1 MTICPVSKEELGII
15 ILISSSRKFH
25 IREKLNVEALFS
37 IKTNHQSHMLFRIS
51 LPIFFILLSLSGFAQ
66 NNTFNITGIVTD
78 TLGEPLIASTI
89 LLLEKQDS
97 TMVEFT
103 KSELSGDFIFKNI
116 APGDYLVK
124 TTYIGYIPTTV
135 DASAHDGKNINL
147 GNVEMAELAEE
158 LMTVVI
164 KAAKAPIKMRGDTIE
179 YDATTFKVP
188 EGSTVEDLLK
198 RLPGIEVESDGSI
211 LADGKNVNKVTVD
224 GKSFFGSSPQAAT
237 KNLPAEGIGKVQ
249 VFDTKSE
256 QEEITGATSE
266 AKEKTMNLQLKEE
279 FKKGA
284 FGKVIAS
291 IGTEDRKEIKGN
303 YNKFNKKMQFSLIG
317 VGNNTG
323 RNGLS
328 WDDYQDFAG
337 SNAWN
342 FGGNTDYGFGGGRR
356 SFSFGGSSGGIESSI
371 RSSFFNNGASQG
383 FPENYNA
390 GVNFNYDHNDNKVSA
405 VYYYNQ
411 AGVEKEGSS
420 SRERFFQNF
429 TTKEDEVST
438 GDDISNS
445 HRVEIELS
453 KEIDSL
459 HFVKFLFN
467 GAQIDENKFSQ
478 ETTTLTEDDQLR
490 STADVSNDINTQG
503 VLAEGLLLLRKKFK
517 KKGRSLGLNTSI
529 LYTELDED
537 WSQESR
543 TTFVNEGSSLDSISL
558 ISQTN
563 NNIRDKVQIKAN
575 ALYVEPLSKRIFWQ
589 TFYNYSDREETG
601 DREVNDEIQNE
612 LQLNQDLSRVYE
624 NSIILNRIGSS
635 IRYSHN
641 GMNISLGL
649 AYQKFDLV
657 GDFRGAEGSSVIG
670 TVDEDFNNWV
680 PNFSFNFQP
689 FDNARAGAYFSREAI
704 EPRIEDLQP
713 VVNNLNPQYIVEGN
727 PALTPEL
734 SNDFSVDFSKSFPL
748 SGTRFSFDATLKSYE
763 NQFSTNE
770 SVDEFLVTTV
780 QPINVEGGYRFDI
793 SSGINFPIIKNKI
806 TTRLRMRVSN
816 ENRISFVN
824 DEENTTRTTSY
835 SPYIRFNIT
844 PIDNI
849 GIYLTANYSFRD
861 TRYDINESQNQT
873 INSEN
878 YSVEFS
884 AKTFWSLLFSANLN
898 YERFDNDRFGV
909 ERDIPVLDISV
920 SRPFLKKNRM
930 EARLSLFDVFDQNVG
945 FTSID
950 NFQSE
955 NRILGQYFLF
965 SLTYNIRGV
974 RSSAQKR
981 SWF

>member
-1 MTICPVSKEELGII
+1 MPS
-15 ILISSSRKFH
+15 
-25 IREKLNVEALFS
+25 
-37 IKTNHQSHMLFRIS
+37 RIS
-51 LPIFFILLSLSGFAQ
+51 QSILFLFFCLSGFAQ
-66 NNTFNITGIVTD
+66 KNSFNVTGVVTD

-103 KSELSGDFIFKNI
+103 KSELSGEFIFRNI
-116 APGDYLVK
+116 APGNYLVK

-147 GNVEMAELAEE
+147 GNIEMSELAEE

-179 YDATTFKVP
+179 YDATTFQVP

-211 LADGKNVNKVTVD
+211 LADGKSVNKVTVD

-266 AKEKTMNLQLKEE
+266 STEKTMNLELKEE

-291 IGTEDRKEIKGN
+291 VGTINRKELKGN
-303 YNKFNKKMQFSLIG
+303 FNKFNKKIQFSLVG

-328 WDDYQDFAG
+328 WDDYQDFMGAQ
-337 SNAWN
+337 AWN
-342 FGGNTDYGFGGGRR
+342 WGNNTDYGFGGGGFRT
-356 SFSFGGSSGGIESSI
+356 FSFGGSSSGIESSI
-371 RSSFFNNGASQG
+371 RSVFFNRGGTQG
-383 FPENYNA
+383 FPENYN
-390 GVNFNYDHNDNKVSA
+390 GGLNFNYDHNDNKLSA

-411 AGVEKEGSS
+411 AGVAKDGSS

-429 TTKEDEVST
+429 TTKEDAINI
-438 GDDISNS
+438 GDDISYS
-445 HRVEIELS
+445 HRAEVELS

-459 HFVKFLFN
+459 HFVKFSFN
-467 GAQIDENKFSQ
+467 GAQINENKFSQ
-478 ETTTLTEDDQLR
+478 EFTTLSEDGELR
-490 STADVSNDINTQG
+490 STADVTNDINTQG
-503 VLAEGLLLLRKKFK
+503 VLGEGLLLLRKKFK

-537 WSQESR
+537 WSQESS
-543 TTFVNEGSSLDSISL
+543 TTFVNEASSLDSLSL

-563 NNIRDKVQIKAN
+563 NNIRDKVQFKAN
-575 ALYVEPLSKRIFWQ
+575 ALYVEPLSKKFFWQ
-589 TFYNYSDREETG
+589 TFYNHSNRQETG
-601 DREVNDEIQNE
+601 DRVVNDMFQNE
-612 LQLNQDLSRVYE
+612 LQLNEDLSRIYD
-624 NSIILNRIGSS
+624 NSIILNRVGSS

-641 GMNISLGL
+641 GVNLSVGL
-649 AYQKFDLV
+649 AYQNFDLV
-657 GDFRGAEGSSVIG
+657 GDFQGAEGSSVLG
-670 TVDEDFNNWV
+670 SVDKQFTNWV
-680 PNFSFNFQP
+680 PNFSLNFEP
-689 FDNARAGAYFSREAI
+689 FSNSYAGINFSRNAQ

-713 VVNNLNPQYIVEGN
+713 VVNNLNPQYIIVGN
-727 PALTPEL
+727 SALTPEI
-734 SNDFSVDFSKSFPL
+734 SNDYEANLSKSYPL
-748 SGTRFSFDATLKSYE
+748 SGTRFNFRISYSSYD

-770 SVDEFLVTTV
+770 EVDQFLVTTV
-780 QPINVEGGYRFDI
+780 QPINVDGGTNFEVN
-793 SSGINFPIIKNKI
+793 SGLSFPIVKNKL
-806 TTRLRMRVSN
+806 TTRLRLRVSDD
-816 ENRISFVN
+816 NRVSFVN
-824 DEENTTRTTSY
+824 SVENNTRTISY

-844 PIDNI
+844 PLDDI
-849 GIYLTANYSFRD
+849 GIYLTANLNFRD
-861 TRYDINESQNQT
+861 TRYDINVSQNQK
-873 INSEN
+873 IRNES

-884 AKTFWSLLFSANLN
+884 AKTIWDLLFSANLN
-898 YERFDNDRFGV
+898 YDRYNNDRFDLQ
-909 ERDIPVLDISV
+909 RDIPVLDLSV
-920 SRPFLKKNRM
+920 SKPFLKKNRM
-930 EARLSLFDVFDQNVG
+930 EARLSLFDVFNQNVG

-950 NFQSE
+950 NFRSE
-955 NRILGQYFLF
+955 NRILGQYLLF

-974 RSSAQKR
+974 KSSAQKKG
-981 SWF
+981 WH